1 LTLVITFLALLL
13 LGVPVALVLAGA
25 GLVYLMFSGTAL
37 TVAPQRMFVAAD
49 DFTLMALPL
58 FILAGDRMNEAC
70 IPQRLVLVA
79 VLPDGRVVGWIQVH
93 RVVFLGGAP
102 FTEIGGL
109 VVDETCRRMGIG
121 RALVRAAEEWT
132 LQHGMVDVSVRSNI
146 IRDGAHAFYRQLG
159 YRLVKTQYTFH
170 KELIG

>member
-1 LTLVITFLALLL
+1 MKRSLIIRPAELMDAEALARLTGQ
-13 LGVPVALVLAGA
+13 LGYPV
-25 GLVYLMFSGTAL
+25 
-37 TVAPQRMFVAAD
+37 TVEEVVERLRQAQS
-49 DFTLMALPL
+49 LPEWQ
-58 FILAGDRMNEAC
+58 A
-70 IPQRLVLVA
+70 VLVA
-79 VLPDGRVVGWIQVH
+79 VLPDGRVVGWIQVYQ
-93 RVVFLGGAP
+93 VVFLGGAP

-121 RALVRAAEEWT
+121 RALMQKAEEWT

-146 IRDGAHAFYRQLG
+146 IRDGAHAFYRRLG

>member
-1 LTLVITFLALLL
+1 MKRSLIIRPAEPMDAEALARLTGQ
-13 LGVPVALVLAGA
+13 LGYPV
-25 GLVYLMFSGTAL
+25 
-37 TVAPQRMFVAAD
+37 TVEEVVERLRQAQS
-49 DFTLMALPL
+49 LPEWQ
-58 FILAGDRMNEAC
+58 A
-70 IPQRLVLVA
+70 VLVA